1 MTKVS
6 VSSLESRKKKLMR
19 EIIDLNVKNANA
31 ESRDVS
37 DSLDIIIDRKQNQI
51 DKLDD
56 QIGRRTQFRL

>member
-31 ESRDVS
+31 ESRDDS